1 MSASFYGQIGGSAA
15 CIFLHEY
22 VLTRRDLSLETIGL
36 MLSLANVCAGGRYL
50 VLDETGLL
58 IAAILER
65 GISILYLKLIRRR
78 ISFPSP

>member
-1 MSASFYGQIGGSAA
+1 
-15 CIFLHEY
+15 
-22 VLTRRDLSLETIGL
+22 LSLETIGL

-65 GISILYLKLIRRR
+65 GIFTPYLTIN
-78 ISFPSP
+78 P

>member
-1 MSASFYGQIGGSAA
+1 
-15 CIFLHEY
+15 
-22 VLTRRDLSLETIGL
+22 

-65 GISILYLKLIRRR
+65 GTFIHYLTIN
-78 ISFPSP
+78 P